1 MPTVAQLPQACREAA
16 VHAALTCVV
25 GAPHYFPPGWGP
37 CSVLGMALLGG
48 AARGVLGW
56 AAVGPFSGTHGAPAC
71 VDRGCVGALGM
82 RGGRWRAGTSRTR
95 GLAWAIPHRPSVRPS
110 SASHGVTR
118 PPRPTGPRAPA
129 PPSWHARRSTHNLF
143 SGHTTPA
150 TRTGTRA
157 PGLFKSV
164 RVTNAPRRDACD
176 YRALA
181 TVQSPA
187 PSCPGGAKQ
196 TYYYCYYGP
205 AGVHAGLATV
215 AACRLCTTFFA
226 RPQPFPQPNQP
237 KPFRAPLILPWP
249 PAASAATGSPLAKKT
264 GSARCDLCAH
274 FRRIQAMVQGRAL
287 PPWHNAA
294 TSPLL
299 QGVADALEAMARGDP
314 PARGRREG
322 SRSRS
327 RSPCSAPGN
336 DGKGKGKGKNKGKH
350 FVRGKGKS
358 GNPAVDMEGLVRSAA
373 QAAADATAAALR
385 GR

>member
-37 CSVLGMALLGG
+37 CSVCWGWLCLGVLLGAFLVGLLWGRSRARTARPPAWIEAASELLACVAAGGERELAELAASLGQSPTDLLCALLQQ
-48 AARGVLGW
+48 ATE
-56 AAVGPFSGTHGAPAC
+56 SHAPHA
-71 VDRGCVGALGM
+71 
-82 RGGRWRAGTSRTR
+82 
-95 GLAWAIPHRPSVRPS
+95 P
-110 SASHGVTR
+110 
-118 PPRPTGPRAPA
+118 GPRAPA

-205 AGVHAGLATV
+205 AGVHAGPATV
-215 AACRLCTTFFA
+215 AATT
-226 RPQPFPQPNQP
+226 
-237 KPFRAPLILPWP
+237 
-249 PAASAATGSPLAKKT
+249 AA
-264 GSARCDLCAH
+264 
-274 FRRIQAMVQGRAL
+274 I
-287 PPWHNAA
+287 
-294 TSPLL
+294 
-299 QGVADALEAMARGDP
+299 
-314 PARGRREG
+314 
-322 SRSRS
+322 
-327 RSPCSAPGN
+327 
-336 DGKGKGKGKNKGKH
+336 
-350 FVRGKGKS
+350 
-358 GNPAVDMEGLVRSAA
+358 SAA
-373 QAAADATAAALR
+373 QPAQALQSPTHPAMAPCRICRHREPSGEEDGLCALR
-385 GR
+385 PLCSLPPYPSYGAGARTPAMAQCCNEPAAPGRG